1 MKIFMNDLKFIL
13 VSYYTSTLLI
23 IFTSVFGLLIYGD
36 ATLLPFSLF
45 LLIVPAII
53 FVSYKLVVSIYNK
66 IERFLTG

>member
-13 VSYYTSTLLI
+13 VSYYTATLLI
-23 IFTSVFGLLIYGD
+23 IFTSVFGLLIYG
-36 ATLLPFSLF
+36 ALLPFSLF